1 MAIEILMPA
10 LSPTMEEGNLAK
22 WLKKEGDK
30 ISSGDVIAEIETDKA
45 TMEVEATDSGIMGKI
60 LIPEGTSGVK
70 VNSLIA
76 VLLES
81 GEDSSAIDSIIAN
94 FSSGK
99 IAGTKTSGNSANN
112 SNTKEPTVEAEKEEK
127 SKNITQDAKS
137 GERVF
142 ASPLAKRI
150 AENKGV
156 DISKVEGTGPNG
168 RVIKKDVENFT
179 PSQSSSQK
187 STKATQFTGR
197 NVEETHTIPHSNMR
211 KVIAKRLL
219 ESKQTVPHFYV
230 AVEASVKNLNKARVE
245 INKYLEQ
252 FGEKVSVND
261 IIIKACANA
270 LKIHTGVNASWSEN
284 GMIIY
289 NNVDVSIAVG
299 IQDGLITPIIK
310 NADSKTLR
318 VISNEA
324 KDLIKRARENKLS
337 LEEFQGGGF
346 SISNLGMYGVSHF
359 NAIIN
364 TPQSAIIAIGGVK
377 SVVKICKKS
386 GQTYEEEIMTLT
398 LSCDHR
404 VIDGVLA
411 AEFLNTVKAFI
422 ENPTLLTI

>member
-45 TMEVEATDSGIMGKI
+45 TMEVEATDSGILGKI
-60 LIPEGTSGVK
+60 LIAEGTNGVK

-81 GEDSSAIDSIIAN
+81 GEDLSVVDSIIAN

-99 IAGTKTSGNSANN
+99 IAGTSASN
-112 SNTKEPTVEAEKEEK
+112 SNTKEPTVEAEKEKK
-127 SKNITQDAKS
+127 SENTKQS

-150 AENKGV
+150 AENKGIDV
-156 DISKVEGTGPNG
+156 SQIEGSGPNG

-179 PSQSSSQK
+179 PSQNVSQK
-187 STKATQFTGR
+187 SAKTQTQFAGR
-197 NVEETHTIPHSNMR
+197 NGEESYTVPHSNMR
-211 KVIAKRLL
+211 KVIAKRLT

-230 AVEASVKNLNKARVE
+230 AVEACVKNLNKSRIE

-270 LKIHTGVNASWSEN
+270 LKIHPNVNASWSEN

-289 NNVDVSIAVG
+289 NNIDVSIAVG
-299 IQDGLITPIIK
+299 IQDGLITPIVK
-310 NADSKTLR
+310 NADSKSLR

-324 KDLIKRARENKLS
+324 KDLIKRARDGKLS

-346 SISNLGMYGVSHF
+346 SISNLGMYNVSHF
-359 NAIIN
+359 NAIVN
-364 TPQSAIIAIGGVK
+364 PPQSAIIAVGGVK
-377 SVVKICKKS
+377 SVAKICKKT
-386 GQTYEEEIMTLT
+386 GQVYEEEIMTLT

-404 VIDGVLA
+404 VVDGVLA
-411 AEFLNTVKAFI
+411 AEFLNTIKSFI
-422 ENPTLLTI
+422 ENPILLTM

>member
-60 LIPEGTSGVK
+60 IIPEGTNGVK
-70 VNSLIA
+70 VNALIA

-81 GEDSSAIDSIIAN
+81 GEDSYAIEGVIAKHLGDSTP
-94 FSSGK
+94 K
-99 IAGTKTSGNSANN
+99 KTEEKTAI
-112 SNTKEPTVEAEKEEK
+112 TTVEIPVISSQNNKHNDDK
-127 SKNITQDAKS
+127 
-137 GERVF
+137 RVF
-142 ASPLAKRI
+142 VSPLAKRI

-156 DISKVEGTGPNG
+156 DITQIDGSGPNG
-168 RVIKKDVENFT
+168 RVIKKDVENFV
-179 PSQSSSQK
+179 PKRSIVQSSV
-187 STKATQFTGR
+187 R
-197 NVEETHTIPHSNMR
+197 NSENAYVVPHSNMR

-230 AVEASVKNLNKARVE
+230 VVEASVKNLNKARTE

-252 FGEKVSVND
+252 FSEKVSLND
-261 IIIKACANA
+261 IIIKSCANA
-270 LKIHTGVNASWSEN
+270 LKVHPNVNASWSEN

-310 NADSKTLR
+310 NADTKTLR

-346 SISNLGMYGVSHF
+346 SISNLGMYNVSHF
-359 NAIIN
+359 SAIIN
-364 TPQSAIIAIGGVK
+364 PPQSAIIAIGGVK
-377 SVVKICKKS
+377 SVPKICKKT
-386 GQTYEEEIMTLT
+386 GNLCEDEIMTLT

-411 AEFLNTVKAFI
+411 AEFLNTVKSFI
-422 ENPTLLTI
+422 EQPTLLMI

>member
-60 LIPEGTSGVK
+60 LIPEGTNGVK

-99 IAGTKTSGNSANN
+99 IAGTKTSSDAANN
-112 SNTKEPTVEAEKEEK
+112 SKTKEPTVEAEEK
-127 SKNITQDAKS
+127 SENTKQS

-156 DISKVEGTGPNG
+156 DISRVEGTGPNG

-179 PSQSSSQK
+179 PSQTVSQK
-187 STKATQFTGR
+187 STKITQFIGR
-197 NVEETHTIPHSNMR
+197 NGEETHTIPHSNMR

-230 AVEASVKNLNKARVE
+230 ALEASVKNLNKSRVE

-364 TPQSAIIAIGGVK
+364 PPQSAIIAIGGVK
-377 SVVKICKKS
+377 TVAKICKKS
-386 GQTYEEEIMTLT
+386 GEVYEEEIMTLT

>member
-1 MAIEILMPA
+1 
-10 LSPTMEEGNLAK
+10 MEEGNLAK

-60 LIPEGTSGVK
+60 LIAEGTNGVK

-99 IAGTKTSGNSANN
+99 IAGTKTSSDSANN
-112 SNTKEPTVEAEKEEK
+112 SNTKEPTVEAEKK
-127 SKNITQDAKS
+127 SENTKQS

-156 DISKVEGTGPNG
+156 DISKVEGSGPNG

-187 STKATQFTGR
+187 SAKTTQFSGR
-197 NVEETHTIPHSNMR
+197 NGEESYTIPHSNMR

-230 AVEASVKNLNKARVE
+230 AVEACVKNLNKARVE

-270 LKIHTGVNASWSEN
+270 LKVHTSVNASWSEN
-284 GMIIY
+284 GMIVY

-310 NADSKTLR
+310 NADSKNLR
-318 VISNEA
+318 VISSEA

-364 TPQSAIIAIGGVK
+364 PPQSAIIAIGGVK
-377 SVVKICKKS
+377 SIAKICKKS
-386 GQTYEEEIMTLT
+386 GEAYEEEIMTLT

>member
-10 LSPTMEEGNLAK
+10 LSPTMEEGNLVK

-30 ISSGDVIAEIETDKA
+30 VSSGDVIAEIETDKA
-45 TMEVEATDSGIMGKI
+45 TMEVEATDSGTIGKI
-60 LIPEGTSGVK
+60 LIQEGTNSVK

-76 VLLES
+76 ILLES
-81 GEDSSAIDSIIAN
+81 GENLSVIDTIISKFSQNSS
-94 FSSGK
+94 
-99 IAGTKTSGNSANN
+99 TNN
-112 SNTKEPTVEAEKEEK
+112 SNTKELIVEAEKEKK
-127 SKNITQDAKS
+127 SENTKQS

-156 DISKVEGTGPNG
+156 DISKVEGSGPNG

-187 STKATQFTGR
+187 SAKTTQFSGR
-197 NVEETHTIPHSNMR
+197 NGEESYTIPHSNMR
-211 KVIAKRLL
+211 KVIAKRLS

-230 AVEASVKNLNKARVE
+230 ALEASVENLNKARVE

-261 IIIKACANA
+261 IIIKSCANA
-270 LKIHTGVNASWSEN
+270 LKIHPSVNASWSEN
-284 GMIIY
+284 GMIVY
-289 NNVDVSIAVG
+289 NNVDISIAVG

-310 NADSKTLR
+310 NADSKALR

-364 TPQSAIIAIGGVK
+364 PPQSAIIAIGGVK
-377 SVVKICKKS
+377 SIAKICKKS
-386 GQTYEEEIMTLT
+386 GEVYEEETMTIT

>member
-60 LIPEGTSGVK
+60 LIPEGTNGVK

-99 IAGTKTSGNSANN
+99 ISGTKTSGDSANN
-112 SNTKEPTVEAEKEEK
+112 SNTKEPTVEAEKEKSSEK
-127 SKNITQDAKS
+127 SHEKG
-137 GERVF
+137 GERIF

-156 DISKVEGTGPNG
+156 DISRVEGTGPNG
-168 RVIKKDVENFT
+168 RVIKKDVESFT

-187 STKATQFTGR
+187 STKTTQFTGR
-197 NVEETHTIPHSNMR
+197 NGEESYTIPHSNMR

-230 AVEASVKNLNKARVE
+230 AVEASVKNLNRARIE

-318 VISNEA
+318 IISNEA

-364 TPQSAIIAIGGVK
+364 PPQSAIIAIGGVK
-377 SVVKICKKS
+377 SVAKICKKS
-386 GQTYEEEIMTLT
+386 GQVYEEEIMTLT

>member
-1 MAIEILMPA
+1 
-10 LSPTMEEGNLAK
+10 MEEGNLAK

-45 TMEVEATDSGIMGKI
+45 TMEVEATDSGTMGKI
-60 LIPEGTSGVK
+60 LIPEGTNGVK

-99 IAGTKTSGNSANN
+99 ISGTKTSSDSANN
-112 SNTKEPTVEAEKEEK
+112 SNTKEPTVEAETK
-127 SKNITQDAKS
+127 SENIKQG

-156 DISKVEGTGPNG
+156 DISQVEGSGPNG

-179 PSQSSSQK
+179 PSQFSSQK
-187 STKATQFTGR
+187 SAKTTQFAGR
-197 NVEETHTIPHSNMR
+197 NGVESYTIPHSNMR

-230 AVEASVKNLNKARVE
+230 AVEACVKNLNKSRVE

-270 LKIHTGVNASWSEN
+270 LKIHPNVNASWSEN
-284 GMIIY
+284 GMIVY

-310 NADSKTLR
+310 NADSKNLR
-318 VISNEA
+318 VISSEA

-346 SISNLGMYGVSHF
+346 SISNLGMYNVSHF

-364 TPQSAIIAIGGVK
+364 PPQSAIIAIGGVK
-377 SVVKICKKS
+377 SIAKICKKS
-386 GQTYEEEIMTLT
+386 GEVYEEEVMTLT

>member
-60 LIPEGTSGVK
+60 LIAEGTNGVK

-99 IAGTKTSGNSANN
+99 IAGSNN
-112 SNTKEPTVEAEKEEK
+112 SSNANAPVVEVQHEKSAEKTHE
-127 SKNITQDAKS
+127 KS

-156 DISKVEGTGPNG
+156 DIAQIQGSGPNG
-168 RVIKKDVENFT
+168 RVVKKDVENFT

-187 STKATQFTGR
+187 STKTPTQFAGR
-197 NVEETHTIPHSNMR
+197 NGEESCTVPHSNMR
-211 KVIAKRLL
+211 KVIAKRLT

-230 AVEASVKNLNKARVE
+230 AVEACVKNLNKSRGE
-245 INKYLEQ
+245 INKHLEQ

-270 LKIHTGVNASWSEN
+270 LKIHPNVNASWSEN

-299 IQDGLITPIIK
+299 IQDGLITPIVK
-310 NADSKTLR
+310 NADTKSLR

-346 SISNLGMYGVSHF
+346 SISNLGMYNVSHF
-359 NAIIN
+359 NAIVN
-364 TPQSAIIAIGGVK
+364 PPQSAIIAVGGVK
-377 SVVKICKKS
+377 SVARICKKT
-386 GQTYEEEIMTLT
+386 GQVYEEEIMTLT

-404 VIDGVLA
+404 VVDGVLA
-411 AEFLNTVKAFI
+411 AEFLNTIKSFI
-422 ENPTLLTI
+422 ENPILLTM

>member
-60 LIPEGTSGVK
+60 LIAEGTNGVK

-76 VLLES
+76 ILLES
-81 GEDSSAIDSIIAN
+81 GEDISAIDSIIAN

-99 IAGTKTSGNSANN
+99 IAGTKTSSDSANN
-112 SNTKEPTVEAEKEEK
+112 SNTKEPTVEAEKK
-127 SKNITQDAKS
+127 SENTKQS

-156 DISKVEGTGPNG
+156 DISKVEGSGPNG
-168 RVIKKDVENFT
+168 RVIKKDVESFT

-187 STKATQFTGR
+187 SAKTTQFSGR
-197 NVEETHTIPHSNMR
+197 NGEESYTIPHSNMR
-211 KVIAKRLL
+211 KVIAKRLS

-230 AVEASVKNLNKARVE
+230 ALEASVKNLNKARVE

-270 LKIHTGVNASWSEN
+270 LKIHPSVNASWSEN
-284 GMIIY
+284 GMIVY
-289 NNVDVSIAVG
+289 NNIDVSIAVG

-364 TPQSAIIAIGGVK
+364 PPQSAIIAIGGVK
-377 SVVKICKKS
+377 SIAKICKKS
-386 GQTYEEEIMTLT
+386 GEVYEAEIMTIT

>member
-45 TMEVEATDSGIMGKI
+45 TMEVEATDSGTMGKI
-60 LIPEGTSGVK
+60 LIPEGTNGVK

-99 IAGTKTSGNSANN
+99 ISGTKTSSDSASN
-112 SNTKEPTVEAEKEEK
+112 SNTKEPTAEAEKK
-127 SKNITQDAKS
+127 SENIKQG

-156 DISKVEGTGPNG
+156 DISQVEGSGPNG
-168 RVIKKDVENFT
+168 RVIKKDVDNFT

-187 STKATQFTGR
+187 SAKTSTQLSGR
-197 NVEETHTIPHSNMR
+197 NGVESYTTPHSNMR

-230 AVEASVKNLNKARVE
+230 AVEACVKSLNKSRVE

-270 LKIHTGVNASWSEN
+270 LKIHPNVNASWSEN
-284 GMIIY
+284 GMIVY

-318 VISNEA
+318 VISSEA

-364 TPQSAIIAIGGVK
+364 PPQSAIIAIGGVK
-377 SVVKICKKS
+377 SIAKICKKS
-386 GQTYEEEIMTLT
+386 GQAYEDEVMTLT